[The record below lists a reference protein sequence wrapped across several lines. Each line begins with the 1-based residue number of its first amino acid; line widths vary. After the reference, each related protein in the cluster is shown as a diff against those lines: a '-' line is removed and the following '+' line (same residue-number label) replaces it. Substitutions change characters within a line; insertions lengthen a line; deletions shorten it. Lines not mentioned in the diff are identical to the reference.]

1 MARISIETLS
11 SLRDDESVLVGI
23 LYAYVI
29 KDGVKKGM
37 DTEPINRKSFKDFLA
52 KVIADSDREHRGL
65 GAPVIWGSDVFEF
78 ITGDRHWFCKK
89 LKLWLGNYTDEDPE
103 NILSVYRCVR
113 VIKLLIIQTIEDGR
127 LGRRLHVEDIYN
139 RAGELKNLLARI
151 KDKQIRTS
159 IKNRVS
165 SEIQYAVD
173 SIDKEFPL
181 NSEVENFIKR
191 KIIELI
197 EESEEK

>member
-89 LKLWLGNYTDEDPE
+89 LKLWLG
-103 NILSVYRCVR
+103 
-113 VIKLLIIQTIEDGR
+113 
-127 LGRRLHVEDIYN
+127 
-139 RAGELKNLLARI
+139 
-151 KDKQIRTS
+151 KDRKSTR
-159 IKNRVS
+159 
-165 SEIQYAVD
+165 
-173 SIDKEFPL
+173 L
-181 NSEVENFIKR
+181 NS
-191 KIIELI
+191 
-197 EESEEK
+197 SH